1 MAPRPSRA
9 RAPPFM
15 NERRVQ
21 WQSTGL
27 SPLEF
32 RRAQDEGRELVDISI
47 RRRAS
52 RRRLP
57 VVGSGADDLRIV
69 ELSGEHSARL
79 RPRLSLEQRG
89 EEGVQDLRGLLAVGG
104 ADGAADVDLNARDAV
119 LREGKREVEPVE
131 QRARI
136 YPGLRHVRI
145 ARGRLLLIEG

>member
-32 RRAQDEGRELVDISI
+32 RGAQDEGRELIDIGV
-47 RRRAS
+47 RPRAS
-52 RRRLP
+52 RRLP
-57 VVGSGADDLRIV
+57 VVEGGADDLRIV
-69 ELSGEHSARL
+69 ELSGEHGTRL

-89 EEGVQDLRGLLAVGG
+89 EEGVQNLRRLLAIGG
-104 ADGAADVDLNARDAV
+104 AD
-119 LREGKREVEPVE
+119 
-131 QRARI
+131 
-136 YPGLRHVRI
+136 
-145 ARGRLLLIEG
+145 